1 MLYFSA
7 QIQCGLLAVEKG
19 FLNQEDLAEFLQQ
32 CVANFSQS
40 NSSHLGLA
48 EFLVQFGK
56 ITEQQFL
63 DLTAELK
70 PTFMSAQA

>member
-32 CVANFSQS
+32 
-40 NSSHLGLA
+40 
-48 EFLVQFGK
+48 
-56 ITEQQFL
+56 
-63 DLTAELK
+63 
-70 PTFMSAQA
+70 